1 MTRIAVSP
9 EEFTLVKFDR
19 ARLIA
24 LAEEAAAAVGF
35 PADVEVAIEV
45 DEALPHPL
53 TGSYA
58 EVVDG
63 RAELWFTGGSLEDP
77 RYQSSLSEANAK
89 VELGAA
95 LLRARDRLSDGFADA
110 TADAELSDRMRAVW
124 DTYTEGRLAR
134 LGGFEVREPRRRYT
148 YRLYCGFSDVAD
160 AAYARLWSADD
171 LAWVD
176 LGEIA
181 ARLDAA
187 DARERP
193 KPRVARRETL
203 RTT

>member
-1 MTRIAVSP
+1 MTRITVSP
-9 EEFTLVKFDR
+9 ETFTLVKFDR

-24 LAEEAAAAVGF
+24 LAEEAAAAVAF
-35 PADVEVAIEV
+35 PADVDVVIEV

-58 EVVDG
+58 EIVDG

-77 RYQSSLSEANAK
+77 RYQSALSEVNAI
-89 VELGAA
+89 VEFGAA
-95 LLRARDRLSDGFADA
+95 LLRAHDRLSDGFIEA
-110 TADAELSDRMRAVW
+110 TADAELSDRMRAIW
-124 DTYTEGRLAR
+124 DTYAEGRLAR
-134 LGGFEVREPRRRYT
+134 LDGFEVREPRRRYA

-160 AAYARLWSADD
+160 SAYAQLWTADGLTWAD
-171 LAWVD
+171 LV
-176 LGEIA
+176 EIA

-193 KPRVARRETL
+193 TKRTIRRETL
-203 RTT
+203 RAT

>member
-1 MTRIAVSP
+1 MTRVAVAP
-9 EEFTLVKFDR
+9 EAFTLVKFDR

-24 LAEEAAAAVGF
+24 LAEEAAKAVAF
-35 PADVEVAIEV
+35 PADVDVAIEV

-58 EVVDG
+58 EIVDG

-77 RYQSSLSEANAK
+77 RYQSELSEANAK

-95 LLRARDRLSDGFADA
+95 LLRARDRLSDGFSDA
-110 TADAELSDRMRAVW
+110 TADAELSDRMRAIW
-124 DTYTEGRLAR
+124 DTYAEGRLAR
-134 LGGFEVREPRRRYT
+134 LGGFEVREPRRRYA
-148 YRLYCGFSDVAD
+148 YRIYCGFSDVAD
-160 AAYARLWSADD
+160 TAYAQLWNADALTWAD
-171 LAWVD
+171 LE
-176 LGEIA
+176 EIA

-193 KPRVARRETL
+193 KSRVARRETL